1 MRNALAVVGAVDIHL
16 AAAIGAIEQAREG
29 SCFAPAVRVASDI
42 PTDFLHKVKGLLG
55 AAITLHAIYNLLIA
69 YGGAAQYVAYA
80 LPVLLVAAGRLS
92 AFHLS
97 QRK

>member
-69 YGGAAQYVAYA
+69 YGGAVQYIAYA
-80 LPVLLVAAGRLS
+80 LPVLLVTAGKLS
-92 AFHLS
+92 AFRLS
-97 QRK
+97 RIK